1 MLIEY
6 TGRQTEVT
14 PRLRGLAER
23 RLRKLAR
30 VLRTITHAHVTF
42 TADKHRRIAEVS
54 VRSPHLVLTAQQET
68 ADMAASLATVL
79 DKLERQAEKHAGKR
93 KELKRRG
100 PVRGTAASAPR
111 RAGGVWK
118 EPAPREPAPPAE
130 PAPRKEREAPRP
142 RLIRSRRVVPGLM
155 TVQQAMVEVESSKD
169 GLLVFRDAA
178 TERMTV
184 LFKRKDGNLGL
195 IEPEA

>member
-14 PRLRGLAER
+14 PRLRGVAEK

-54 VRSPHLVLTAQQET
+54 VHSPHLVLTAQQET

-93 KELKRRG
+93 KDRK
-100 PVRGTAASAPR
+100 R
-111 RAGGVWK
+111 RAGGPWK
-118 EPAPREPAPPAE
+118 EAAPREPAPRPEPPPA
-130 PAPRKEREAPRP
+130 RREREAPRP
-142 RLIRSRRVVPGLM
+142 RLIRSRSVVARPM
-155 TVQQAMVEVESSKD
+155 TVQQAMLEVESSKD

-178 TERMTV
+178 TSRMNV